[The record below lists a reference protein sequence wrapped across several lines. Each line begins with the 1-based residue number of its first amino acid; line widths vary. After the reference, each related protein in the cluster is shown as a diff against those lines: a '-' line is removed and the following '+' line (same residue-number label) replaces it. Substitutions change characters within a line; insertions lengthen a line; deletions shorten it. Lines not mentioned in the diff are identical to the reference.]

1 MGGKAK
7 KSKKGKKGKK
17 GKGLSDDATV
27 EEKNWILQAEKEAL
41 EQRLI
46 LTLEQANQ
54 AKAKEQE
61 QRYRMLQLKE
71 AQDAMDKRKDS
82 IVADMTRQYKSTDE
96 ELREHQA
103 MLEQTIDRN
112 KFEIDELEKK
122 KRTIEKEMQE
132 IEEKKKGEI
141 KELTTY
147 IDTMHSNFATML
159 KKTLE
164 KMKDRISKANEA
176 WEQEQD
182 QKLMQKF
189 KEIINDG

>member
-1 MGGKAK
+1 
-7 KSKKGKKGKK
+7 
-17 GKGLSDDATV
+17 
-27 EEKNWILQAEKEAL
+27 
-41 EQRLI
+41 
-46 LTLEQANQ
+46 
-54 AKAKEQE
+54 
-61 QRYRMLQLKE
+61 
-71 AQDAMDKRKDS
+71 
-82 IVADMTRQYKSTDE
+82 
-96 ELREHQA
+96 

-176 WEQEQD
+176 WEQE
-182 QKLMQKF
+182 
-189 KEIINDG
+189 